1 MIIKLQ
7 SGLNKLGIVGLL
19 LLLTA
24 ACSSKKDILY
34 MQDIARVAQM
44 TTENYSPPAIRPN
57 DILIINV
64 AAFDMETAAPFN
76 LVQPARNLMQVQNL
90 ANREVQ
96 GYLVNNDGTIEFPVL
111 GTIQVGGLTRQE
123 LVNYLKQEIS
133 TYIKNPI
140 INIDIVNYKVTVL
153 GEVNRPGTFTIPDE
167 RITLLEAIG
176 MAGDLNIYGKRN
188 DIMILRE
195 ENGVRTYSVVDI
207 TKTDFIQSPFYYL
220 KQNDVVYVQPN
231 NAQVGAAAYNRNA
244 TVYISIASVLISL
257 AVLITR

>member
-1 MIIKLQ
+1 
-7 SGLNKLGIVGLL
+7 
-19 LLLTA
+19 
-24 ACSSKKDILY
+24 
-34 MQDIARVAQM
+34 MQNITSVAGM
-44 TTENYSPPAIRPN
+44 TTENYTPPAISPN

-64 AAFDMETAAPFN
+64 AAFDMEAAAPFN
-76 LVQPARNLMQVQNL
+76 LVQPARNLMQLRNM

-96 GYLVNNDGTIEFPVL
+96 GYLVNDDGTIEFPVL
-111 GTIQVGGLTRQE
+111 GTLEVGGLTRQE
-123 LVNYLKQEIS
+123 LVNYLKEEIS
-133 TYIKNPI
+133 TYIKDPI
-140 INIDIVNYKVTVL
+140 INIDITNYKVTVL

-176 MAGDLNIYGKRN
+176 MAGDLNIYGKRDN
-188 DIMILRE
+188 ILVLRE
-195 ENGVRTYSVVDI
+195 EAGVRKYSVIDI
-207 TKTDFIQSPFYYL
+207 TNTDFIQSPFYYL

>member
-1 MIIKLQ
+1 
-7 SGLNKLGIVGLL
+7 
-19 LLLTA
+19 
-24 ACSSKKDILY
+24 
-34 MQDIARVAQM
+34 MQDIATMAGM
-44 TTENYSPPAIRPN
+44 TTDNYAPPAIRPN

-96 GYLVNNDGTIEFPVL
+96 GYLVNDDGTIEFPVL
-111 GTIQVGGLTRQE
+111 GTVVVGGKTRQE
-123 LVNYLKQEIS
+123 LVNYLKKEIS

-188 DIMILRE
+188 NILILRE
-195 ENGVRTYSVVDI
+195 ENGVRTYSVIDI

-244 TVYISIASVLISL
+244 PVYISIASVLISL
-257 AVLITR
+257 AILITR